1 MQSASELIREDLGAE
16 TAGRYAASIAGA
28 LDLAEE
34 YLLCAGR
41 GASSAEV
48 DGAIEQVR
56 HAAEVLTHLQQR
68 LEALQWDMESQ
79 EMDAELRRLGYVQ
92 TAPDEWTS
100 PVGENGLSQ
109 LQALLRVDEEPDK
122 QDEAPMPQAPAS
134 GTR

>member
-1 MQSASELIREDLGAE
+1 MRPTPELILEDPE
-16 TAGRYAASIAGA
+16 TETVGMYTASIVDA

-41 GASSAEV
+41 GANSAEV

-92 TAPDEWTS
+92 TAPDEWASST
-100 PVGENGLSQ
+100 GERGLSQ
-109 LQALLRVDEEPDK
+109 FQALLHVDDSSAESRGDRPLDS
-122 QDEAPMPQAPAS
+122 D
-134 GTR
+134 